1 VRRWSAA
8 VVFFSLALVPLV
20 LSGCLFAGAGEVESL
35 ELTASQE
42 VLAFGETVQ
51 LNAVGR
57 TTTGKTVA
65 VIPDWELVQGTG
77 TLGESSFRASSWGY
91 EGPVV
96 LRASYQGV
104 SAELTLSI
112 NGLLGEP
119 NPFPRPSGPN
129 AALPKATDP
138 DLYQIGE
145 PLSEYAEYI
154 FYWVTYPF
162 GDLQAAKELLS
173 YFVRDGN
180 IQKPELMAS
189 EKNRYARVA
198 IMDRIY
204 EEELLP
210 EIPRLSHRV
219 HYELIDSEV
228 LGGGT
233 SFSRT
238 ISYRQ
243 GTTLEQV
250 TELHARLV
258 PDMANS
264 HGLGWSNLSRHLAR
278 QILKYTQEAVEVE
291 PEQTAVS
298 TWSFASPDDA
308 LHYLHTAWVRV
319 DTFYLSDSGGTPLER
334 SGLFS
339 DYGFSSCPVEIRGE
353 VVYVTWSW

>member
-1 VRRWSAA
+1 MVCSSSVLFISSGALSFVWLSFRGRR
-8 VVFFSLALVPLV
+8 
-20 LSGCLFAGAGEVESL
+20 EVESL

-180 IQKPELMAS
+180 IQNQNSWPARRTAMPGSRSWTAS
-189 EKNRYARVA
+189 MRRNCC
-198 IMDRIY
+198 
-204 EEELLP
+204 
-210 EIPRLSHRV
+210 PRS
-219 HYELIDSEV
+219 
-228 LGGGT
+228 
-233 SFSRT
+233 
-238 ISYRQ
+238 Q
-243 GTTLEQV
+243 G
-250 TELHARLV
+250 
-258 PDMANS
+258 
-264 HGLGWSNLSRHLAR
+264 
-278 QILKYTQEAVEVE
+278 
-291 PEQTAVS
+291 
-298 TWSFASPDDA
+298 
-308 LHYLHTAWVRV
+308 
-319 DTFYLSDSGGTPLER
+319 
-334 SGLFS
+334 
-339 DYGFSSCPVEIRGE
+339 
-353 VVYVTWSW
+353 